1 MAAIITPIYS
11 PIYFP
16 PKYNASELNLIP
28 SFLSKTS
35 FNFDNCY
42 VESYTFNLNN
52 NLLSFTYNFTDFTIS
67 NDSQFAGSDGVL
79 SKIIIDPERDL
90 ITNGL
95 EIPNSEY
102 IVLYNFFQRRIG
114 TPGENL
120 YISDISSNRTE
131 IRLNSTD
138 LNSSQLQSQ
147 AENFIVDREISPYFQ
162 DFYLN
167 FGNNTLILANNILVD
182 LDNDPTSPSVLVK
195 LYQPLPEEIGIN
207 RPLWIVTSIE
217 ESKAY
222 KIKFPLV
229 PIEFAQNTDDILY
242 PNFNLDIKDQVNNST
257 LLLSYADLILT
268 TQTSSLN
275 QLNSLFEEK
284 EIDIN
289 VDYTDFSNFIHFSSA
304 QTRIE
309 NFYYKIQ
316 LIEEYSESILNLNLL
331 PTSPTSESKAN
342 YENKINSIITNFDGY
357 EYFLYYENSPQAWPK
372 SNTQKPY
379 QLYNSNSDQVSS
391 WLGTTDYNSPFYGGQ
406 LYSASNYDNLNK
418 DNLFYTIQNI

>member
-195 LYQPLPEEIGIN
+195 LYPLGAF
-207 RPLWIVTSIE
+207 V
-217 ESKAY
+217 
-222 KIKFPLV
+222 
-229 PIEFAQNTDDILY
+229 
-242 PNFNLDIKDQVNNST
+242 
-257 LLLSYADLILT
+257 
-268 TQTSSLN
+268 
-275 QLNSLFEEK
+275 
-284 EIDIN
+284 
-289 VDYTDFSNFIHFSSA
+289 
-304 QTRIE
+304 
-309 NFYYKIQ
+309 
-316 LIEEYSESILNLNLL
+316 
-331 PTSPTSESKAN
+331 
-342 YENKINSIITNFDGY
+342 
-357 EYFLYYENSPQAWPK
+357 
-372 SNTQKPY
+372 
-379 QLYNSNSDQVSS
+379 
-391 WLGTTDYNSPFYGGQ
+391 
-406 LYSASNYDNLNK
+406 LYSLM
-418 DNLFYTIQNI
+418 